1 MFPSSPRHRLDSEMP
16 EGVEIMNST
25 LLFLRP
31 LQRND
36 SGVYRCEVAND
47 INLRSRDVRILIQ
60 GERSI
65 YTHAHTGTQLTPIA
79 FSSPRK
85 HCAFTHVT
93 EGIAACDIVLQAEM

>member
-1 MFPSSPRHRLDSEMP
+1 MFVSLVYPRLDSEMP

-60 GERSI
+60 GELGL
-65 YTHAHTGTQLTPIA
+65 HTRTQLTPIA
-79 FSSPRK
+79 FSSLRK
-85 HCAFTHVT
+85 HCVCMHVT
-93 EGIAACDIVLQAEM
+93 EGITACDIVLQAEM

>member
-1 MFPSSPRHRLDSEMP
+1 MFSSFAPHRLDSEMP

-36 SGVYRCEVAND
+36 TGVYRCEVAND

-60 GERSI
+60 GE
-65 YTHAHTGTQLTPIA
+65 HTRTQLTTVVCP
-79 FSSPRK
+79 SLWK
-85 HCAFTHVT
+85 HCTCMHVI
-93 EGIAACDIVLQAEM
+93 EGVIVCDIVLQAEM